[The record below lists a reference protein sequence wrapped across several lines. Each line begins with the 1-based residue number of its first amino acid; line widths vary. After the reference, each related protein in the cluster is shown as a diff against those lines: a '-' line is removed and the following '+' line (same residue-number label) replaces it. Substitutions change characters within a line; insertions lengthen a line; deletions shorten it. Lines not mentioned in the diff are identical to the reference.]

1 MLQNDQPARNFRSF
15 RVRWASKQGGRSGP
29 DRQRRPEQ
37 IYRAIVERH
46 FGKTYWTSVFRKS
59 MSSGTCWPRKPAVT
73 RLAAVRPETNRA
85 SRAQIG
91 QAGAS
96 TAPPPAAGG

>member
-15 RVRWASKQGGRSGP
+15 RVGWASKQGGRSGP
-29 DRQRRPEQ
+29 DRRRRPEQ

-46 FGKTYWTSVFRKS
+46 FGKTYWTSVFRKR
-59 MSSGTCWPRKPAVT
+59 MSSATWCPGNPALT
-73 RLAAVRPETNRA
+73 RLAAVRPETTRA

-91 QAGAS
+91 
-96 TAPPPAAGG
+96 AGGCHNGAATG